1 VHGLASVDGQLTSLD
16 EATIPVLDRGFLY
29 GDAVFEALRT
39 YQGKPHALDLHLE
52 RLFRSAALIGI
63 HPGIDRAIFASEI
76 ERAID
81 QLQTSERYVRI
92 VLTRG
97 HGASFGLSPRAPG
110 AARRVV
116 IVRPLELPA
125 SSLYTQGAKLE
136 TVVSSVS
143 RSTAGAKPT
152 AYLSNLLAL
161 EEAEKRG
168 AHEALLI
175 GEYGQLLEGATS
187 SVFLLHA
194 GRLLTPP
201 LALGILPGITRALTM
216 AAARA
221 LDLACTEQLLTVH
234 DAYRAQEIVITSSI
248 REVVPV
254 VMVDGVRIG
263 SGTPGPIAARLL
275 EAYRSRLSLD

>member
-1 VHGLASVDGQLTSLD
+1 MHGLASVDGQLSSLD

-39 YQGKPHALDLHLE
+39 YDGKPHELELHLQ
-52 RLFRSAALIGI
+52 RLYRSAALIGI
-63 HPGIDRAIFASEI
+63 DPGIDSVVFAAEVT
-76 ERAID
+76 RAID
-81 QLQTSERYVRI
+81 QLQASERYVRI

-97 HGASFGLSPRAPG
+97 HGAFFGLSPRAPG
-110 AARRVV
+110 AARRVIV
-116 IVRPLELPA
+116 VRPLESPA
-125 SSLYTQGAKLE
+125 PSLYTQGAKLE
-136 TVVSSVS
+136 TIVSSVT

-161 EEAEKRG
+161 EEAERRG

-187 SVFLLHA
+187 SIFLLLD
-194 GRLLTPP
+194 GRLYTPP

-216 AAARA
+216 GVAASSDIDVHER
-221 LDLACTEQLLTVH
+221 LLTVH
-234 DAYRAQEIVITSSI
+234 DAYRAQEIIITSSI

-254 VMVDGVRIG
+254 VMVDGIRVG
-263 SGTPGPIAARLL
+263 SGEPGPIARRLL
-275 EAYRSRLSLD
+275 EAYRARHTLD

>member
-1 VHGLASVDGQLTSLD
+1 MDGQLTSLD

-39 YQGKPHALDLHLE
+39 YRGQPHQLDLHLQ
-52 RLFRSAALIGI
+52 RLYRSAALIGI
-63 HPGIDRAIFASEI
+63 QPGIDLSVFAAEVQRAIE
-76 ERAID
+76 
-81 QLQTSERYVRI
+81 QLQTNERYVRI

-97 HGASFGLSPRAPG
+97 HGAFFGLSPRAPG
-110 AARRVV
+110 AARRVIV
-116 IVRPLELPA
+116 VRPLEVPSA
-125 SSLYTQGAKLE
+125 SLYAQGAKLE
-136 TVVSSVS
+136 TVVSSVT

-161 EEAEKRG
+161 EEAEQRG

-187 SVFLLHA
+187 SIFLFRE
-194 GRLLTPP
+194 GRLSTPP
-201 LALGILPGITRALTM
+201 LALGILPGITRALTI
-216 AAARA
+216 AAAGTVG
-221 LDLACTEQLLTVH
+221 LAVSERLLTVH
-234 DAYRAQEIVITSSI
+234 DAYRAEEIVITSSI

-263 SGTPGPIAARLL
+263 TGTPGQVAVRLL
-275 EAYRSRLSLD
+275 EAYRAGLTLD